1 MVQEKNKASSFC
13 FDCLIPHVRN
23 NIGGGGGHS
32 AVVVLLGHQNVAVIA
47 PERRPGVLHEPVFL
61 KTLFNMRQPTEE
73 RIVTTDLSIQ
83 LPVADSQH
91 RVIQAVNVTAAL
103 LLEVNSIGVEAEA
116 FVRSIN
122 SNGHWTMSGDSDL
135 G

>member
-1 MVQEKNKASSFC
+1 M
-13 FDCLIPHVRN
+13 
-23 NIGGGGGHS
+23 
-32 AVVVLLGHQNVAVIA
+32 
-47 PERRPGVLHEPVFL
+47 
-61 KTLFNMRQPTEE
+61 
-73 RIVTTDLSIQ
+73 TTNLSIQ

-122 SNGHWTMSGDSDL
+122 SNRHWTMGGDGDL

>member
-13 FDCLIPHVRN
+13 FHCLIPHVRN

-32 AVVVLLGHQNVAVIA
+32 AVVVLLRHQNVAVIA

-73 RIVTTDLSIQ
+73 RIITTDLSIQ

-122 SNGHWTMSGDSDL
+122 SNGHWTMGGDGDL